1 MNIAITGS
9 TGFVG
14 HNLVSFLRRKG
25 KRIIGVSRTPCKS
38 HEIKYAEMDSIFW
51 SSIQVFIHLAGKA
64 HDLKKTSNDKEYFD
78 VNTDLTK
85 SLFNKFL
92 QSDCEVFIF
101 MSSVKAAASQ
111 VDDWLK
117 EEDKFELDNP
127 YGKSKRLAEE
137 YLLSQDLPENKKV
150 IILRP
155 CMIHG
160 AGNKGNLNL
169 LYKFAKL
176 GIPYPLASFENS
188 RSFMSINNLTYI
200 VDKIIESKDIESGV
214 YNVADDKILSTNRLI
229 ELMAKQSDTNIK
241 LLHIKPSV
249 IKCFA
254 KLGDAL
260 HLPLN
265 SHRLQKL
272 TESYKVSNRKIKK
285 ALQIEYLPLTAEEG
299 IYKTLKSFN

>member
-1 MNIAITGS
+1 MRVVITGVN
-9 TGFVG
+9 GFVG
-14 HNLVSFLRRKG
+14 MNIKAQLCGRYSL
-25 KRIIGVSRTPCKS
+25 IGVSRTPKS
-38 HEIKYAEMDSIFW
+38 DEVSWDKLCLTQEVKAETW
-51 SSIQVFIHLAGKA
+51 IHLAGKA
-64 HDLKKTSNDKEYFD
+64 HDLTGNVQVSEYIQ
-78 VNTDLTK
+78 VNLNLTK
-85 SLFNKFL
+85 KVFESFL
-92 QSDCEVFIF
+92 QDRSAEKFIF
-101 MSSVKAAASQ
+101 FSSVKAVASE
-111 VDDWLK
+111 VDGWLN

-137 YLLSQDLPENKKV
+137 YLLSQELPENKKL

-176 GIPYPLASFENS
+176 GMPYPLASFENS
-188 RSFMSINNLTYI
+188 RSYISMNNLIYI

-214 YNVADDKILSTNRLI
+214 YNVADDQILSTNRLI
-229 ELMAKQSDTNIK
+229 ELMAKQSQKNIK
-241 LLHIKPSV
+241 LLYIRPSV
-249 IKCFA
+249 IKFLA
-254 KLGDAL
+254 KLGDVL